1 MPLYQNRRKG
11 LDPNLTS
18 SSGKSART
26 PPTNRGVRMTTD
38 KRVSGRGDP
47 TKLYTETKRATGGLK
62 PGAEMGSKLG
72 ENLQK
77 GKKRRQAMKDLRNGG
92 KKAEKISNKHV
103 NARRAKSMPQGPKK
117 HSVHTLRGR

>member
-18 SSGKSART
+18 SSGKSTRT
-26 PPTNRGVRMTTD
+26 PPTNRGVRMATD
-38 KRVSGRGDP
+38 KRVSERGGP
-47 TKLYTETKRATGGLK
+47 TKLYQETKRATSGLK
-62 PGAEMGSKLG
+62 GGAELGAKLG
-72 ENLQK
+72 DNIQK

-92 KKAEKISNKHV
+92 KKAEKISEKHV
-103 NARRAKSMPQGPKK
+103 KARRQQSMPQGPKK